1 MFIFLKTINQ
11 RDGESIRGHLCKQR
25 IAAAG
30 SEGVRG
36 FSATGSLGQDVEP
49 H

>member
-1 MFIFLKTINQ
+1 MFSFLKTINQ
-11 RDGESIRGHLCKQR
+11 RDRESIRGHLCKQR

-36 FSATGSLGQDVEP
+36 FSGTGSLGQDVEP